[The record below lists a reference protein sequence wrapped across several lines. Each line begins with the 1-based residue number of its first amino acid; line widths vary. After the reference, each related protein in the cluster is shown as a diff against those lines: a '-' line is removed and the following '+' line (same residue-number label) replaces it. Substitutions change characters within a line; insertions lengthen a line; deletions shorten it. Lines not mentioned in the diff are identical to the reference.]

1 MILTASTKGAARK
14 NHHVAWRWGI
24 LCRKGPSSAC
34 FIKTDRQTVLIG
46 TRPHTPPDSIAT
58 GSASASLLSPARTLS
73 DIRTY
78 VLGHF
83 GHFGHMS
90 SDTSRTLAGHWPDTL
105 GHTGHTFG
113 QTRCAGGVQVSQG
126 VSGHSRTLSDTTI
139 LPLSAHYSLF
149 FMVSPTI
156 LLPSC

>member
-1 MILTASTKGAARK
+1 
-14 NHHVAWRWGI
+14 
-24 LCRKGPSSAC
+24 
-34 FIKTDRQTVLIG
+34 
-46 TRPHTPPDSIAT
+46 
-58 GSASASLLSPARTLS
+58 
-73 DIRTY
+73 
-78 VLGHF
+78 
-83 GHFGHMS
+83 MS
-90 SDTSRTLAGHWPDTL
+90 SDTSDTSDICPRTLAGHWPDTL

-156 LLPSC
+156 LLSFLLRVQVRPMLVCFLIELLEVNLGDQLDVRRPGKDIAWRRENSYCKIENIDEGMAKKSRRPIF